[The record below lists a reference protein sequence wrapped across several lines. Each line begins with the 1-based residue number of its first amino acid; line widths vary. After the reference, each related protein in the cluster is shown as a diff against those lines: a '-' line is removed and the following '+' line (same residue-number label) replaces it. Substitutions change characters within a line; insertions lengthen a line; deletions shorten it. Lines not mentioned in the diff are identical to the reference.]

1 MCEVTC
7 EGGSVVISPRNRK
20 QEEQDLICRV
30 TGDAPMGQMMRRYWL
45 PALLDEEIR
54 EPDGTPVRVRILGD
68 NLVAFRASDGTLGI
82 VDAACPH
89 RLASLA
95 LGRNEEGGL
104 RCIYH
109 GWKFGTDGACLEM
122 PTEPEGYN
130 FRDRLRIRSY
140 PVREAGG
147 IVWVYLGP
155 PELEPA
161 FPAFD
166 WTQQPRDQ
174 IATVK
179 FFENANYLQMAEGA
193 IDSAHTRFLHRGT
206 IEPNEEK
213 TRNNLTRDLAPKLE
227 CADTCYGFRY
237 VAIRKPNENPDKL
250 KTVKMTRYVFPTTAI
265 TSRQISRDNPALL
278 QIFVPV
284 DDQHTMHYSIWHSLV
299 GKPVDQERQR
309 ARYCMRPGIDLDAQ
323 WRPFA
328 TLENWYQQDREK
340 MKNGS
345 WTGIDSLMMQDAAC
359 QETMGPITDHSQER
373 LGTSDVA
380 IIRLRRRLLE
390 SVRAFQAGEPPIGL
404 ATRYDHAQ
412 LTHIEQI
419 PIPVEDRWQDVQTF
433 PGEYDELEAAGMRSG
448 RG

>member
-1 MCEVTC
+1 MAANGRRE
-7 EGGSVVISPRNRK
+7 
-20 QEEQDLICRV
+20 QQDLICRV
-30 TGDAPMGQMMRRYWL
+30 TSDAPMGQMMRRYWL
-45 PALLDEEIR
+45 PALLSEEVA

-68 NLVAFRASDGTLGI
+68 NLVAFRNTGGTLGI

-95 LGRNEEGGL
+95 LGRNEEDGL

-109 GWKFGTDGACLEM
+109 GWKFGVDGSCLEM

-130 FRDRLRIRSY
+130 FRERIRIRAY

-147 IVWVYLGP
+147 VVWVYLGP
-155 PELEPA
+155 PEREPA
-161 FPAFD
+161 FPAYD
-166 WTQQPRDQ
+166 WTRIPRNQ
-174 IATVK
+174 IALVK
-179 FFENANYLQMAEGA
+179 FLENANYLQMAEGA

-213 TRNNLTRDLAPKLE
+213 IRNNLTRDLAPKLE

-237 VAIRKPNENPDKL
+237 VAIRKPNEGADQL

-265 TSRQISRDNPALL
+265 TSRPISRENPALL

-284 DDQHTMHYSIWHSLV
+284 DDEHTMHYSIWHSLE
-299 GKPVDQERQR
+299 GLPIDEERQR
-309 ARYCMRPGIDLDAQ
+309 ARYFMRPGVDLDEQ
-323 WRPFA
+323 WRPRA
-328 TLENWYQQDREK
+328 NRDNWYQQDRAK

-359 QETMGPITDHSQER
+359 QETMGPITDHGQER

-380 IIRLRRRLLE
+380 IIRLRKRLLE
-390 SVRAFQAGEPPIGL
+390 SVRRFQAGEPSIGL
-404 ATRYDHAQ
+404 ATPYDHAQ

-433 PGEYDELEAAGMRSG
+433 AGEYDDLQPAGVR
-448 RG
+448 